1 MHGTLGPV
9 TIEPASRGLFIVQ
22 QVSDVA
28 HSAQQDNKDAALPQK
43 RERQAC

>member
-22 QVSDVA
+22 RVSDVA
-28 HSAQQDNKDAALPQK
+28 HAAQQDKDAALRQK